1 MYQHNRIPTRYH
13 MGGRHGPLV
22 HVCNSGGTA
31 MNALTIAYLTLLIAV
46 FRLGYDLGKDVEKR
60 KEPPRKR

>member
-1 MYQHNRIPTRYH
+1 
-13 MGGRHGPLV
+13 
-22 HVCNSGGTA
+22 

-46 FRLGYDLGKDVEKR
+46 FRLGYDLGKDVDKR